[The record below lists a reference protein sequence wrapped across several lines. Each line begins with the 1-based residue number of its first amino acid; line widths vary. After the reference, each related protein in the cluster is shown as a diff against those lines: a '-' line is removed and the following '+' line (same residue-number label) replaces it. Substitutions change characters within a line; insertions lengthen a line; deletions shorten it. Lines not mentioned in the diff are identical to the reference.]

1 MKTRKSWREK
11 LADSKGLPKLDKS
24 TGKMTR
30 RWGTGTMVVPA
41 PKEVDALMSEGKL
54 IVFVKAPRPG
64 AVKTRLAKAIGAPAA
79 QSAYRQLVET
89 LLNQLQGLGG
99 VEVCFSPAD
108 AASEVQHWLKEGWS
122 SSPQGDGDL
131 GQRLQSAFQRAF
143 HAGAKRVA
151 IIGSDCPVVRVE
163 DIREAWG
170 VLQTHDVVLGP
181 ATDGGYWLIGLR
193 QLQPNL
199 FRGVHWST
207 ENVFAETIQ
216 RVQHASLSV
225 HLLRELADVDTDREW
240 RAFLAAQ
247 NRDGIRA

>member
-1 MKTRKSWREK
+1 MRE
-11 LADSKGLPKLDKS
+11 
-24 TGKMTR
+24 
-30 RWGTGTMVVPA
+30 
-41 PKEVDALMSEGKL
+41 EKL

-79 QSAYRQLVET
+79 GAAYRQLVET
-89 LLNQLQGLGG
+89 LLNQLRGLGG
-99 VEVCFSPAD
+99 VEVCFSPDD

-151 IIGSDCPVVRVE
+151 IIGSDCPSVRVE

-193 QLQPNL
+193 QPQPTL
-199 FRGVHWST
+199 FRDVHWST

-216 RVQHASLSV
+216 RARRAGLSV
-225 HLLRELADVDTDREW
+225 QLLRELADVDTDREW

-247 NRDGIRA
+247 NRDGISA

>member
-1 MKTRKSWREK
+1 MGE
-11 LADSKGLPKLDKS
+11 D
-24 TGKMTR
+24 
-30 RWGTGTMVVPA
+30 
-41 PKEVDALMSEGKL
+41 KL

-79 QSAYRQLVET
+79 GAAYRQLVET

-99 VEVCFSPAD
+99 VEVCFSPDD

-131 GQRLQSAFQRAF
+131 GRRLQSAFQRAF
-143 HAGAKRVA
+143 HAGARRVV
-151 IIGSDCPVVRVE
+151 IIGSDCPAVRVE
-163 DIREAWG
+163 DIGEACG
-170 VLQTHDVVLGP
+170 GLQTHDVVLGP

-193 QLQPNL
+193 QPQPNL

-207 ENVFAETIQ
+207 EDVFAETIQ
-216 RVQHASLSV
+216 RAHHADLRV

>member
-1 MKTRKSWREK
+1 M
-11 LADSKGLPKLDKS
+11 
-24 TGKMTR
+24 
-30 RWGTGTMVVPA
+30 
-41 PKEVDALMSEGKL
+41 
-54 IVFVKAPRPG
+54 
-64 AVKTRLAKAIGAPAA
+64 
-79 QSAYRQLVET
+79 
-89 LLNQLQGLGG
+89 
-99 VEVCFSPAD
+99 
-108 AASEVQHWLKEGWS
+108 
-122 SSPQGDGDL
+122 
-131 GQRLQSAFQRAF
+131 GQRLHSAFQRAF
-143 HAGAKRVA
+143 HGGAKRVA
-151 IIGSDCPVVRVE
+151 IIGSDCPAVRVE

-216 RVQHASLSV
+216 RVQHAGLSV

>member
-11 LADSKGLPKLDKS
+11 LADSKGLPKV
-24 TGKMTR
+24 GKIAGKLTR

-89 LLNQLQGLGG
+89 LLNHLQGLGG
-99 VEVCFSPAD
+99 VEVCFSPDD
-108 AASEVQHWLKEGWS
+108 AAGEVQHWVKEGWN

-151 IIGSDCPVVRVE
+151 IIGSDCPAIGVE
-163 DIREAWG
+163 DIREAWSG
-170 VLQTHDVVLGP
+170 LAIHDVVLGP

-193 QLQPNL
+193 QLEPGL
-199 FRGVHWST
+199 FRGVPWST
-207 ENVFAETIQ
+207 KEVFAETIR
-216 RVQHASLSV
+216 RVEHAGLSV
-225 HLLRELADVDTDREW
+225 RLLRELADVDTDRDW

-247 NRDGIRA
+247 IQNGTRA

>member
-1 MKTRKSWREK
+1 
-11 LADSKGLPKLDKS
+11 
-24 TGKMTR
+24 
-30 RWGTGTMVVPA
+30 
-41 PKEVDALMSEGKL
+41 MSEEKL

-64 AVKTRLAKAIGAPAA
+64 EVKTRLARTIGAPAA
-79 QSAYRQLVET
+79 VTAYRQLVET

-99 VEVCFSPAD
+99 VEVCFSPDD
-108 AASEVQHWLKEGWS
+108 AAGEVQHWVKEGWN

-151 IIGSDCPVVRVE
+151 IIGSDCPAVRVE

-170 VLQTHDVVLGP
+170 GLQTHDVVLGP

-193 QLQPNL
+193 QLQPIL

-207 ENVFAETIQ
+207 KDVYAETIQ
-216 RVQHASLSV
+216 HVEHAGLSV
-225 HLLRELADVDTDREW
+225 RLLRELADVDTNREW
-240 RAFLAAQ
+240 RAFLAAR
-247 NRDGIRA
+247 NRNGIRA

>member
-1 MKTRKSWREK
+1 
-11 LADSKGLPKLDKS
+11 
-24 TGKMTR
+24 
-30 RWGTGTMVVPA
+30 
-41 PKEVDALMSEGKL
+41 MSEEKL

-79 QSAYRQLVET
+79 RSAYRQLVEM
-89 LLNQLQGLGG
+89 LLNHLQGLGG
-99 VEVCFSPAD
+99 VEVCFSPDD
-108 AASEVQHWLKEGWS
+108 AGSEIQHWLKERWI
-122 SSPQGDGDL
+122 SSPQGGGDL
-131 GQRLQSAFQRAF
+131 GPRLHSAFQRAF

-151 IIGSDCPVVRVE
+151 IIGSDCPAVKVE

-170 VLQTHDVVLGP
+170 GLQTHDVVLGP

-199 FRGVHWST
+199 FRGVQWST

-247 NRDGIRA
+247 NRDGTKA

>member
-1 MKTRKSWREK
+1 MGE
-11 LADSKGLPKLDKS
+11 DQ
-24 TGKMTR
+24 
-30 RWGTGTMVVPA
+30 
-41 PKEVDALMSEGKL
+41 L

-79 QSAYRQLVET
+79 RSAYRRLVET
-89 LLNQLQGLGG
+89 LLKHLQGLGG
-99 VEVCFSPAD
+99 VEVCFSPDD
-108 AASEVQHWLKEGWS
+108 AAGEVQHWVKEGWN

-151 IIGSDCPVVRVE
+151 IIGSDCPAVEVE

-170 VLQTHDVVLGP
+170 GLQTHDVVLGP

-199 FRGVHWST
+199 FHGVQWST
-207 ENVFAETIQ
+207 ESVFAETIQ
-216 RVQHASLSV
+216 RVQHAGLSV

-240 RAFLAAQ
+240 RAFLAAR